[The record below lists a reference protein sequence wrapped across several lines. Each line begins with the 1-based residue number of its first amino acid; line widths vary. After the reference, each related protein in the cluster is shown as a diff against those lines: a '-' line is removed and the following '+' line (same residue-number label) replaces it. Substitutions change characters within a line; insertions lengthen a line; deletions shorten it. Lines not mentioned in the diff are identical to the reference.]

1 MRVPAKLFCFLF
13 WTVVVMFTQH
23 VVSDEHPSDAEEYED
38 YFDHLMQHENAAFG
52 FDAHHEDTPE
62 EQDMYTLLD
71 PDHSLL
77 VASEHGKVD
86 KIKEALARGAHM
98 GTRNNF
104 GVTPLIFAA
113 NNGHMNAA
121 EYLLDLGA
129 DIDAISNNGRTAV
142 LWATYWGHLE
152 MVQYLVSRG
161 ALIDTVDFGKY
172 NEQNCSYPSNVFNGV
187 IFLRCFFDMYCFTDG
202 ITPLMGAVKHG
213 NMELIHFLLE
223 KGADASVINDHGGS
237 AYTIARAKGLHD
249 IMELLRP
256 HHRTPEHPNP
266 YKIMLKILHKGL
278 IKQIHYLHYHFRKWT
293 GLSPFELTEEL

>member
-1 MRVPAKLFCFLF
+1 MHVHIQLFCFIVF
-13 WTVVVMFTQH
+13 TVIVIFTPHVM
-23 VVSDEHPSDAEEYED
+23 SNHPDDAEEYED

-113 NNGHMNAA
+113 NNGHMDAA
-121 EYLLDLGA
+121 KYLLDLGA
-129 DIDAISNNGRTAV
+129 DIDAVSNNGRTAV
-142 LWATYWGHLE
+142 LWATYWGHLD

-161 ALIDTVDFGKY
+161 AIIDTVDFGK
-172 NEQNCSYPSNVFNGV
+172 
-187 IFLRCFFDMYCFTDG
+187 D
-202 ITPLMGAVKHG
+202 
-213 NMELIHFLLE
+213 
-223 KGADASVINDHGGS
+223 
-237 AYTIARAKGLHD
+237 
-249 IMELLRP
+249 
-256 HHRTPEHPNP
+256 
-266 YKIMLKILHKGL
+266 
-278 IKQIHYLHYHFRKWT
+278 
-293 GLSPFELTEEL
+293 EE